1 MVANNK
7 NAPLEKIREMLRTQ
21 NGILRTA
28 DLERNGIPRIYLSI
42 LVNNGELRRISRGVY
57 AAANALVDEM
67 VTLQAR
73 FKSAIFSHGTAL
85 YLLDLTDRTPLTYAV
100 TVPSGYNASVLK
112 ESGARV
118 FFVKRELGEL
128 GAITLPSPHGNNVQ
142 IYNLERT
149 ICDILRNRN
158 KLDIQIVNEALKRY
172 ATRKDRDIHQLY
184 QYASQ
189 FRIEKIVR
197 NNIEILL

>member
-1 MVANNK
+1 MVVNNK
-7 NAPLEKIREMLRTQ
+7 NASLEKIREMLSTQ

-128 GAITLPSPHGNNVQ
+128 GAITLPSPHGNN
-142 IYNLERT
+142 IRTYNPERT

-158 KLDIQIVNEALKRY
+158 QLDIQIVNEALKRY
-172 ATRKDRDIHQLY
+172 AKRKDRDIHRLY

-197 NNIEILL
+197 SNIEILL